1 MEEIRKAIDKLEQ
14 LQNDTTN
21 VSIPAALIDIA
32 VFLRHDLAEVI
43 MLLQQAENEMAAVG
57 AVTNSTDQQN

>member
-1 MEEIRKAIDKLEQ
+1 MKEIRKVLDKLEQ

-21 VSIPAALIDIA
+21 VSTPAALIDIA
-32 VFLRHDLAEVI
+32 VFLRHDLPEVI

-57 AVTNSTDQQN
+57 AATNSNA